1 MVISPATAGVLV
13 GFAVCCRV
21 LVPIRRLASRGAV
34 ALPRPGRSL
43 GCVRRVDRASSRLRG
58 RLMLAV
64 CSVAV
69 FRNRRAS
76 PTPIGIGALLSLAV
90 RPGLWVVGLTHALA
104 AIAVRDSGTTCV
116 RSGGR
121 IVARAIVRRAVWT
134 IR

>member
-1 MVISPATAGVLV
+1 MTGIFVGYSVISLV
-13 GFAVCCRV
+13 FVN
-21 LVPIRRLASRGAV
+21 IHSTASRVAV
-34 ALPRPGRSL
+34 VLPRPAHSL
-43 GCVRRVDRASSRLRG
+43 GTVRRLDRASSPLRC

-104 AIAVRDSGTTCV
+104 AIAVRDCGTTCV